1 MLPNH
6 NNIAT
11 GTFPTATETNTTL
24 ASVIP
29 GLFAEKM
36 NNWYK
41 DELVCAKF
49 FTDLSADLASGTK
62 TLLIPNITAMTAYSK
77 SNATAVTLNNPTDD
91 QVTLT
96 VDTWYECSFAIED
109 KEAEQV
115 KKSYNYMSVLAKNA
129 AAVVANAY
137 EDAIIAL
144 FDNFSQTT
152 GTSAAALADSNIRR
166 AIQYLDEAKAPQD
179 GRGFFFT
186 PKQIWSDLMALDRFT
201 LMVNTTAADPIRNG
215 RVGMLYGIPVY
226 MSERIGATTGSAQSC
241 LAHKDAIV
249 HGSTIMRVQSNYI
262 PQYLSTVTTADVV
275 FGCIENRDTSGCW
288 IKTADA

>member
-1 MLPNH
+1 M
-6 NNIAT
+6 
-11 GTFPTATETNTTL
+11 TATETNTTL

-49 FTDLSADLASGTK
+49 FTDLSADISSGAK
-62 TLLIPNITAMTAYSK
+62 TLLIPNITAMTAHSK
-77 SNATAVTLNNPTDD
+77 SNATVVTLNNPTDN

-129 AAVVANAY
+129 AATVAQAY

-144 FDNFSQTT
+144 FDNFSQTV

-166 AIQYLDEAKAPQD
+166 AIQYLDAANAPKND
-179 GRGFFFT
+179 RAFILST
-186 PKQIWSDLMALDRFT
+186 KQVWSDLMGIDKFT
-201 LMVNTTAADPIRNG
+201 LVQNAPGADPVMKG
-215 RVGMLYGIPVY
+215 MVGYLYGIPVIA
-226 MSERIGATTGSAQSC
+226 SNRIGTTLGSAQGC

-249 HGSTIMRVQSNYI
+249 HASTIMRVQSNYI

-275 FGCIENRDTSGCW
+275 FGCIENRDSSGVW
-288 IKTADA
+288 IKTAAS